1 MTYLYRARGITISGS
16 ATEDQNFFL
25 LLLSLNEDLGGI
37 FYHRVQLLSKTLE
50 IELFI
55 TL

>member
-1 MTYLYRARGITISGS
+1 MTNLYRARGITLSGS

-25 LLLSLNEDLGGI
+25 LLLSLSEPLGGI
-37 FYHRVQLLSKTLE
+37 FYHRDQLLSKILE
-50 IELFI
+50 IELCI